1 MSSFSDDA
9 KKVLD
14 LAGSAIRGLE
24 LVGNLA
30 RAELGTDKG
39 ASALAKLDLIG
50 KLVDVVKGGFDG
62 SVQVDDV
69 KKHIDDQ
76 MAKFEAGLAQLDA
89 DDQTAIDKKFPT
101 G

>member
-1 MSSFSDDA
+1 MSFSDDA
-9 KKVLD
+9 KKVLS

-30 RAELGTDKG
+30 RAELGADKG
-39 ASALAKLDLIG
+39 AGALAKLELIG

-62 SVQVDDV
+62 TVSDADV
-69 KKHIDDQ
+69 VKHIDDQ
-76 MAKFEAGLAQLDA
+76 VAALEAGLAQLDA